1 MQNKSEV
8 LDDML
13 RADAAIKE
21 AREHMK
27 KFVSVLR
34 SEGARSYTEEVPIDD
49 YVGTMKRHVR

>member
-21 AREHMK
+21 AHEHMK

-34 SEGARSYTEEVPIDD
+34 SEGARSYTEEVPIDEHI
-49 YVGTMKRHVR
+49 KRLKR